1 GGWGAGEGG
10 EGRGGGGRGGGAGEL
25 ETLVR
30 WVVADGCRL
39 VAIQG
44 MGGIGKTTLA
54 ARLANAL
61 ASNFAR
67 VYWRGLRNA
76 PPCADWL
83 AGAVLFLSGQ
93 QVLPAEGEEARL
105 HQLLDLLRAN
115 RSLLVIDNFETVLEP
130 GAPEACYRAGCE
142 GYGEVLGLLGDVAH
156 QGCLVVTSREQPP
169 ELAPREGAHRPVR
182 VLRLGGIDAAAA
194 WGLLADKEL
203 VGDGPA

>member
-1 GGWGAGEGG
+1 PFDDAWFASVLASSPGAALAPTAAPAPLPGASLAQDWGEAPDVGEIH
-10 EGRGGGGRGGGAGEL
+10 GRAAEL

-44 MGGIGKTTLA
+44 MGGIGQTTLA
-54 ARLANAL
+54 APLANAL

-105 HQLLDLLRAN
+105 HQLLDLLRAS
-115 RSLLVIDNFETVLEP
+115 RSLLVIDNFE
-130 GAPEACYRAGCE
+130 
-142 GYGEVLGLLGDVAH
+142 
-156 QGCLVVTSREQPP
+156 
-169 ELAPREGAHRPVR
+169 
-182 VLRLGGIDAAAA
+182 
-194 WGLLADKEL
+194 
-203 VGDGPA
+203 